1 MKKRIV
7 IIGGGFAGM
16 NLAQTLIKIKGIEII
31 LVDRNN
37 YNYFPPLIYQVA
49 SSFIEPSSISYPF
62 RKMFQ
67 GKDNIRFYQG
77 TFLSVDT
84 KQNSIH
90 TSEGSLRYDYLVFAQ
105 GTQPNYFGLSSIS
118 EKALPLK
125 NISDAL
131 KVRNAILNNLE
142 LACKTN
148 NTEER
153 RKLMTFVIAGGGPTG
168 VELSGMLSEMNRN
181 IRKKDYPE
189 LVNDPMHIYLVDAAP
204 NLLGTMSKKSQEETF
219 VSLSKLGVKIKL
231 SVAVK
236 DFQDD
241 IVYLSNS
248 EQVIAKT
255 LIWVSGVV
263 ANKVEGLPENA
274 VLKNRR
280 IAVNEFNGVVGTSN
294 IFAIGD
300 ICYQDTDKSFPNG
313 HPQVAQVAIQQGIL
327 LGKNLKNIFEEKS
340 PIPFA
345 YNDKGSMAII
355 SKYKAVADLRV
366 GFFRGFIAWGMWLLI
381 HILPIAGFKNKI
393 KLICSWLWNFISND
407 PTLRLII
414 NTQTTGKKGDV

>member
-90 TSEGSLRYDYLVFAQ
+90 TSEDSLRYDYLVFAQ

-125 NISDAL
+125 SISDAL

-189 LVNDPMHIYLVDAAP
+189 LANDPMHIYLVDAAP
-204 NLLGTMSKKSQEETF
+204 NLLGTMSKKSQKETF

-241 IVYLSNS
+241 IVYLSNN
-248 EQVIAKT
+248 EQIIAKT

-327 LGKNLKNIFEEKS
+327 LAKNLKNIFEEKS
-340 PIPFA
+340 PIPFT

-366 GFFRGFIAWGMWLLI
+366 GFFRGFIAWGMWLII

-414 NTQTTGKKGDV
+414 NTQTTTKKGI